1 MIIGIT
7 KTKSHLRIGPHN
19 LDVNSFIFGAILSDA
34 QAERHGNG
42 TRVVL
47 QQESTNREF
56 LTWYTNF
63 LAMRGYTSPVI
74 TILSRIGANNTKRFY
89 SKCSTW
95 TYTSFNW
102 LYECFYVNGVKV
114 VPSNDILFTYLTPMA
129 LAIWI
134 MCNGSA
140 TAYGCKLATNSFSK
154 ADCER
159 ICHVLDVQF
168 GLNTSVNSA
177 GSPNQWVVYIWADS
191 LPTLQ
196 SIVKKHMVPS
206 MYYKVHL

>member
-1 MIIGIT
+1 MAIGQT

-19 LDVNSFIFGAILSDA
+19 LDVISFLFGAILSDA

-56 LTWYTNF
+56 LTWYTSF
-63 LAMRGYTSPVI
+63 LAMRGYTYPAI
-74 TILSRIGANNTKRFY
+74 TILSRVGANNTKRFY
-89 SKCSTW
+89 SRGSTW

-102 LYECFYVNGVKV
+102 LHECFYVKGVKV

-134 MCNGSA
+134 MGDGYA
-140 TAYGCKLATNSFSK
+140 TASGCRLCTNCFSK

-159 ICHVLDVQF
+159 ICHVLGVQF

-177 GSPNQWVVYIWADS
+177 GAPNQWVVYIGADS

-196 SIVKKHMVPS
+196 SMVKEHMVPS